1 MLIKE
6 SLSQSVQEVLDGNA
20 DPLEVW
26 AALKDIEKHLQ
37 KCKDEIQELVIKT
50 IAENETV

>member
-6 SLSQSVQEVLDGNA
+6 SLSQAIQEVIDGKAN
-20 DPLEVW
+20 PIEVW
-26 AALKDIEKHLQ
+26 AALKDIETHLQ

-50 IAENETV
+50 ITENETV